1 MTVALPAAIERV
13 PVSGHPASR
22 QDAIRAAARFVGGSV
37 LDLKDSLV
45 PGLDKPGTVHKS
57 KGYYDMSGLSKSY
70 TPEELRKQIQELGK
84 NESWFHCVELG
95 NDVKTREPVPHLQDL
110 WARIQRHIPIDLSG
124 KSVLDIGCNAGFFSV
139 SAKQRNADYVLGID
153 MSPGFL
159 KQAEFVRD
167 VLGLDIEYKNMSI
180 YDLPTLGRTFDI
192 VLCLGVIYHCADP
205 FKAAENVASVTAHTA
220 IVESALLNSAL
231 LSDKPVWEFVF
242 PGYERSTGVP
252 GEKERHYNWWF
263 PNMTGLRALFQRGL
277 LNGSHVRDR
286 RQRFNYLP
294 QVAAM
299 MGLGRSQSRRCRHH
313 RSPRAVT
320 SVAAIVSSVT
330 AVTAI
335 ICFVRGVIGVVFRL
349 GLVIIGVIV
358 VLPIGA

>member
-1 MTVALPAAIERV
+1 MT
-13 PVSGHPASR
+13 
-22 QDAIRAAARFVGGSV
+22 
-37 LDLKDSLV
+37 
-45 PGLDKPGTVHKS
+45 
-57 KGYYDMSGLSKSY
+57 MSGLSKSY
-70 TPEELRKQIQELGK
+70 TPEELRKKIQELGK

-95 NDVKTREPVPHLQDL
+95 NGVNTREPVPHLQDL
-110 WARIQRHIPIDLSG
+110 WTGIQRHIPIDLSG

-167 VLGLDIEYKNMSI
+167 VLGLDIEYRNMSI

-242 PGYERSTGVP
+242 PGYERSTRVP

-263 PNMTGLRALFQRGL
+263 PNMTGLRVLFQRGGFTSTEVMSETADR
-277 LNGSHVRDR
+277 GS
-286 RQRFNYLP
+286 
-294 QVAAM
+294 
-299 MGLGRSQSRRCRHH
+299 
-313 RSPRAVT
+313 
-320 SVAAIVSSVT
+320 
-330 AVTAI
+330 I
-335 ICFVRGVIGVVFRL
+335 ICHK
-349 GLVIIGVIV
+349 
-358 VLPIGA
+358 